1 MESTQLTKATGSYT
15 LDEWNMLKEQARAA
29 CASGFLPRHIQKPEQ
44 AVIIAMK
51 GRELGIPFMQ
61 AMASITVIQGK
72 PALSAE
78 LMLALIYKN
87 CPGAEINFLTP
98 SDKSHEEATVEMRR
112 PHGKPQRFTFTLA
125 DARRAGLLSNPSW
138 TKYPSAMLRARV
150 VSAAARAVFPDAIMG
165 CYTPEELGEVVDTEP
180 SHHEQMPPPEPPEKL
195 MGPPLARQSRIEAR
209 FLKNVEKKADT

>member
-1 MESTQLTKATGSYT
+1 MESTQLSKTGPNHIT
-15 LDEWNMLKEQARAA
+15 PDEWNMLKEQARAA
-29 CASGFLPRHIQKPEQ
+29 IASGFLPRHIQKPEQ

-87 CPGAEINFLTP
+87 APGAEINFVTA
-98 SDKSHEEATVEMRR
+98 SEKAHEECEVEMRR
-112 PHGKPQRFTFTLA
+112 PHGKPQRFKFTLD

-138 TKYPSAMLRARV
+138 SRYPSAMLRARV

-165 CYTPEELGEVVDTEP
+165 CYLPEELGEVIEAEP
-180 SHHEQMPPPEPPEKL
+180 AASPPVPSVAASPAK
-195 MGPPLARQSRIEAR
+195 SRIEER
-209 FLKNVEKKADT
+209 FLKSGEERNT